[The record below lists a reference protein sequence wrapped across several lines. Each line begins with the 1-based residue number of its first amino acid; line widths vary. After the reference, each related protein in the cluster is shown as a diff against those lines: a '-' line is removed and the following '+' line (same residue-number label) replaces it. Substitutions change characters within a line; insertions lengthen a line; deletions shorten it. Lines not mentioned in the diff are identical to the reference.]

1 MDLDIDYNN
10 DFIFFEKNGELM
22 GGGVSIQSELLKQ
35 NVIHSE
41 DDKNNKN
48 NRDNNIQMQNG
59 GGSIL
64 KDLAVPAGL
73 FLTQQY
79 ATNKSISKNKYVN
92 SSEHIETSIYDKLLD
107 LVDVK
112 KQRLF
117 SIKTH
122 KKREPLKRKTR
133 RSKK

>member
-41 DDKNNKN
+41 DDKNN
-48 NRDNNIQMQNG
+48 RDNNIQMQNG
-59 GGSIL
+59 GASML
-64 KDLAVPAGL
+64 KDLAVPVGL

-79 ATNKSISKNKYVN
+79 AANKSISKNKYVN
-92 SSEHIETSIYDKLLD
+92 ASEHIETSIYDKLLD

>member
-41 DDKNNKN
+41 NDKN

-59 GGSIL
+59 GASML
-64 KDLAVPAGL
+64 KDLAVPVGL

-79 ATNKSISKNKYVN
+79 AANKSISKNKYVN
-92 SSEHIETSIYDKLLD
+92 ASEHIETSIYDKLLD

>member
-35 NVIHSE
+35 HVNNSN
-41 DDKNNKN
+41 DNKN
-48 NRDNNIQMQNG
+48 NDNIKIQNG
-59 GGSIL
+59 GASIL

-79 ATNKSISKNKYVN
+79 VANKSISKNKYVN
-92 SSEHIETSIYDKLLD
+92 ASEHIETSIYDKLLD

-133 RSKK
+133 RNARLNM

>member
-41 DDKNNKN
+41 DDKNN
-48 NRDNNIQMQNG
+48 RDNNIQMQNG

-79 ATNKSISKNKYVN
+79 AANKSISKNKYVN

>member
-22 GGGVSIQSELLKQ
+22 GGGVSIQSELLKHNLIQ
-35 NVIHSE
+35 LH
-41 DDKNNKN
+41 NNKN
-48 NRDNNIQMQNG
+48 DSDNNNNIQIQNG
-59 GGSIL
+59 GASML
-64 KDLAVPAGL
+64 KDLVVPAGL

-79 ATNKSISKNKYVN
+79 LTNKSISKNKYVN
-92 SSEHIETSIYDKLLD
+92 ASEPIETSIYDKLLD

-122 KKREPLKRKTR
+122 KKREPLKKKTR
-133 RSKK
+133 RNKK

>member
-41 DDKNNKN
+41 DDKNN
-48 NRDNNIQMQNG
+48 RDNNIQMQNG

-73 FLTQQY
+73 
-79 ATNKSISKNKYVN
+79 
-92 SSEHIETSIYDKLLD
+92 
-107 LVDVK
+107 
-112 KQRLF
+112 
-117 SIKTH
+117 
-122 KKREPLKRKTR
+122 
-133 RSKK
+133 

>member
-41 DDKNNKN
+41 NDKN
-48 NRDNNIQMQNG
+48 NRDNNNIQMQNG
-59 GGSIL
+59 GASML
-64 KDLAVPAGL
+64 KDLAVPVGL

-79 ATNKSISKNKYVN
+79 AANKSISKNKYVN
-92 SSEHIETSIYDKLLD
+92 ASEHIETSIYDKLLD

>member
-41 DDKNNKN
+41 DDKK

-79 ATNKSISKNKYVN
+79 AANKSISKNKYVTA
-92 SSEHIETSIYDKLLD
+92 SEHIETSIYDKLLE
-107 LVDVK
+107 LVDAK

>member
-41 DDKNNKN
+41 DDKNN
-48 NRDNNIQMQNG
+48 RDNNIQMQNG
-59 GGSIL
+59 GASML
-64 KDLAVPAGL
+64 TDLAVPVGL

-79 ATNKSISKNKYVN
+79 AANKSISKNKYVN
-92 SSEHIETSIYDKLLD
+92 ASEHIETSIYDKLLD